1 MKKSITTKTID
12 VQRRFFAALDT
23 LIALKRITGI
33 KGFCE
38 KYGLNRVK
46 YTRLKNDL
54 GKPIEDMFYKSIDVE
69 ALADICEL
77 GISPEWLLLG
87 HGKMLTK

>member
-1 MKKSITTKTID
+1 MKKSINAKTIE
-12 VQRRFFAALDT
+12 VQRRFFEALDT
-23 LIALKRITGI
+23 LIALERITGI
-33 KGFCE
+33 KGFCV

-54 GKPIEDMFYKSIDVE
+54 GKPIEEMFYKSIDVD

-87 HGKMLTK
+87 RGKMLMK